1 MKLTKI
7 AMSHSHNQKNCL
19 SLLVALTVMIWTAGL
34 QVQEASA
41 QRRPDSVW
49 MPSGHAD
56 VAGATQQDPSM
67 KAFIANNSK
76 PAKKPSSGGFV
87 HVVYLVPAD
96 KTPRD
101 DYAAAVEEAILE
113 MQAFY
118 QEELGISRS
127 RGRKTVGETFET
139 FTPTV
144 EVVVTPHDSAY
155 YNANNQAGS
164 FEFFFRAVGDG
175 FEATGGGFNDPDAVW
190 VYYIDADPACGQGTG
205 GTSGVALLPA
215 NDLRGLVGEP
225 NVPPCIGDPP
235 DTGGVCRW
243 VGGLGHELG
252 HAFGLPHPP
261 GCDQG
266 TCSAEAFFSLM
277 FFGYILYPD
286 TYFLDEDKEL
296 LEASPFFA
304 ERKIRQRTNCLGEP
318 LN

>member
-7 AMSHSHNQKNCL
+7 SMSYTQKDWL
-19 SLLVALTVMIWTAGL
+19 SLLLTLAAMIWIAAL
-34 QVQEASA
+34 PVQAVSA
-41 QRRPDSVW
+41 QGRPDLVW
-49 MPSGHAD
+49 MPSGHSD
-56 VAGATQQDPSM
+56 LTHATEQDPSL
-67 KAFIANNSK
+67 KAFVAKHSN

-96 KTPRD
+96 KAPRD
-101 DYAAAVEEAILE
+101 DYAAALEQAILE

-118 QEELGISRS
+118 QEELGTSRS
-127 RGRKTVGETFET
+127 RGRNAVGVTFNT
-139 FTPTV
+139 FSPTV

-155 YNANNQAGS
+155 YNANDQAGQ

-175 FEATGGGFNDPDAVW
+175 FAATGGGFNDPDAVW

-215 NDLRGLVGEP
+215 NDLRGLVGES

-235 DTGGVCRW
+235 DTSGVCRW
-243 VGGLGHELG
+243 IGGLGHELG

-277 FFGYILYPD
+277 FFGYTVYPD
-286 TYFLDEDKEL
+286 TYFLDEDKVR

-304 ERKIRQRTNCLGEP
+304 ERKIRRRTDCRGEP